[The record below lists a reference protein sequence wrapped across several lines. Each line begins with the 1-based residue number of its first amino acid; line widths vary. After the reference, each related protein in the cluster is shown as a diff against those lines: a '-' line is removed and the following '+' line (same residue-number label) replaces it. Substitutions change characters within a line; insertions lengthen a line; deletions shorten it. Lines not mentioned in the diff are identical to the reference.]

1 MGLAQPQRPA
11 GPAPGRGAGGDPLL
25 FRPGPR
31 TPKPELALPDEDE
44 KTKPVYPPWLVD
56 AWKRRGAWW
65 DDGSYRVAPRLFR
78 RWEAALLRAE
88 HEWRMGADPQRV
100 RDGMLRSEFPTL
112 MKEGLKAD
120 SLPSLQRLEPRYRPA
135 EPETPRSVGLAEG
148 LGRKPDRALA
158 KAVLAWLM
166 QIRNRPP
173 TRRPRAPG
181 ARRGGQG
188 VPGREQGGDRQ
199 GRLRLRAGLG
209 GARRGRQAAE
219 RGPARPAGPA
229 PPAGPLDRAPAA
241 AAEGEL
247 RGDAPPGGPRGP
259 RGRGRPV
266 GLVGGD
272 ASAGRRGP
280 PRRRAGRRP
289 AGLVPLGAQPARSG
303 RPGASRRRDPAPL
316 ARLRRGGGGQGVPGS
331 GGPPL

>member
-1 MGLAQPQRPA
+1 MLSCSDPA
-11 GPAPGRGAGGDPLL
+11 R
-25 FRPGPR
+25 GPR
-31 TPKPELALPDEDE
+31 SPSWRCPIEDE
-44 KTKPVYPPWLVD
+44 KTRPVYPPWLVD

-78 RWEAALLRAE
+78 RWEAALLGAE

-100 RDGMLRSEFPTL
+100 REGMLSEFPTL
-112 MKEGLKAD
+112 MKEGLKVE
-120 SLPSLQRLEPRYRPA
+120 SLPSLQRLEPGYRPA

-158 KAVLAWLM
+158 KAVLDWLM
-166 QIRNRPP
+166 EIRN
-173 TRRPRAPG
+173 
-181 ARRGGQG
+181 
-188 VPGREQGGDRQ
+188 
-199 GRLRLRAGLG
+199 
-209 GARRGRQAAE
+209 
-219 RGPARPAGPA
+219 A
-229 PPAGPLDRAPAA
+229 PPAAKADAPPDPAA
-241 AAEGEL
+241 AANAFLAANKEAIAKDASGFALAWAVLDAAARPPSGDLPDLPDRLRLLAPLIERRPRPLNEKL

-272 ASAGRRGP
+272 APAGRRGP

-289 AGLVPLGAQPARSG
+289 AGLLPLGAQPARSG

-316 ARLRRGGGGQGVPGS
+316 ARLYRGGGGQGVPGS